1 MYLIKVPKS
10 KIFWSY
16 MSQRLYKDLILITP
30 PPPPPKKKLTPSINT
45 MIKIIKLE

>member
-16 MSQRLYKDLILITP
+16 MSQRLYKDLILIKS
-30 PPPPPKKKLTPSINT
+30 PPPPKKNLTPSINT

>member
-16 MSQRLYKDLILITP
+16 MSQRLYKDLILIKS
-30 PPPPPKKKLTPSINT
+30 PPPKKKLTPSINT